1 MLSKGY
7 RVPKKDFLRMNNY
20 SFRLKEGG
28 TDKLSKA
35 YETRMGERIKY
46 EGKLIPRRNV
56 IERKGFELVEYVE
69 GEERKLILVLMT
81 L

>member
-1 MLSKGY
+1 
-7 RVPKKDFLRMNNY
+7 MNNY